1 MSSPPPIPQHIS
13 EDAIDSWIEPESFFS
28 KKAPEI
34 PDAALQFPP
43 GIPTIKVEKEDSL
56 HEKED
61 VTASTKLCTSPTKVL
76 VDDHNHETD
85 EMPVVSSATVPVS
98 SKENAS
104 KIETITQST
113 DLHQSPAKVQE
124 SNISISIDT
133 VPHSNETASL
143 PSPTKKA
150 QEKLQVSTTPLPTSG
165 ELHPAPSP
173 IVTKKDGSDHASPH
187 TIVDASSPLKRQDKL
202 PSPKRE
208 KEHRSMSLVHDA
220 PGVLLHDDHHD
231 HEDRP
236 EISKPLES
244 DDFHEEKV
252 RAEENQIS
260 AVATDVA
267 LSAAASSFESA
278 TNAYRSLEKVLK
290 EEEKSSSGD
299 TVATEQ
305 ERSNMEYQI
314 EKLRASVREQV
325 RRQEYLLRF
334 RDSITTKRQI
344 STLREELET
353 YFENISRL
361 ETSRDDAVE
370 RLSRSRAETED
381 RSNRVI
387 EKLFMLTARD
397 NRVETSHKHWLAAA
411 AVYSAVTRQGKREVK
426 TETKRILKDTEKLY
440 RVSLER
446 FRSEHRAKFPYL
458 DVFEL
463 EKWVHFSRRRFVS
476 RQRELTY
483 VVIIS
488 SVGVRECQ
496 LYHSLMEYH

>member
-1 MSSPPPIPQHIS
+1 MREREREREMPSPPPIPQHIS

-34 PDAALQFPP
+34 PDAALEFPP
-43 GIPTIKVEKEDSL
+43 GIPGVPTMKVEKEDSL
-56 HEKED
+56 HQKED
-61 VTASTKLCTSPTKVL
+61 VAVSTKLSTSPTKLL
-76 VDDHNHETD
+76 VDDHNNETE
-85 EMPVVSSATVPVS
+85 EMPVVSSATVTVS

-124 SNISISIDT
+124 SNISIST
-133 VPHSNETASL
+133 APHSNETASL

-150 QEKLQVSTTPLPTSG
+150 QEKLEVSTTPLPTSG

-208 KEHRSMSLVHDA
+208 KEHKSMSLVHDA

-236 EISKPLES
+236 EISKPHES
-244 DDFHEEKV
+244 DDFREEKI
-252 RAEENQIS
+252 RAEQNQVS

-267 LSAAASSFESA
+267 LSAAASSCESA
-278 TNAYRSLEKVLK
+278 TNAYRALEKVLK
-290 EEEKSSSGD
+290 EEEEKKNSSD
-299 TVATEQ
+299 TVSTEQ
-305 ERSNMEYQI
+305 ERSNLEYQI
-314 EKLRASVREQV
+314 EKLRASVNEQV

-361 ETSRDDAVE
+361 ETSRDDAVK
-370 RLSRSRAETED
+370 RLSRRRAETED

-397 NRVETSHKHWLAAA
+397 NRVETSHKQWLAAA
-411 AVYSAVTRQGKREVK
+411 AVHSAVTRQGQREIK
-426 TETKRILKDTEKLY
+426 TETKRILQDAEKLY

-446 FRSEHRAKFPYL
+446 FRGEHRAKFPYL

-483 VVIIS
+483 VEMIEHE
-488 SVGVRECQ
+488 VREC
-496 LYHSLMEYH
+496 